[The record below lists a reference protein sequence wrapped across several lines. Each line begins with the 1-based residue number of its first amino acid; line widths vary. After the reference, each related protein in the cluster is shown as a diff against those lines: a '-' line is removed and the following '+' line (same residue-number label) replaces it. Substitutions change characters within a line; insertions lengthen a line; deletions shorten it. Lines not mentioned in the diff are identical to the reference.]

1 MNELFFVL
9 FAGIAV
15 SYGWGM
21 RGTIIGGEKGAMVP
35 GALMGLALSAFS
47 GCEYFYNNPLILA
60 GVGAVTMFCGGNM
73 TYADTLWLTMKE
85 KNPPHFAKNMFSLF
99 LRGGLWFS
107 LFGGYT
113 SLFISSASGFYKL
126 WQILLFFGL
135 LPVFAVVFFFIFN
148 KPYDKEKN
156 IFPKIYFSVNRK
168 ETWGGLLGM
177 FLEIVIFSLIF
188 ADWSTLAFSLGT
200 FLAGGIGWI
209 IAQFMQI
216 AALLPNKKNKLLFDK
231 INRKGYVDAWKI
243 MECVLGFSG
252 GALSAVAFIL
262 TKPLF
267 AEKLALIDKNG
278 LYAFINDDKIPF
290 FVLTVLLALDLLKYT
305 DKTESKLQKNYSK
318 IFGLLEFP
326 LYGTVP
332 YLLFILC
339 GQNIALY
346 CATTLVVLVLF
357 EEITEKCI
365 DNNLSYAF
373 LVALCVVMVLFRSFD
388 MLLTV
393 ISSHPVIA
401 VLLYTVL
408 YEVFYYVMILIQRG
422 KLELQNAEKSVH
434 IYFTFACLAT
444 IIMSIIIF

>member
-1 MNELFFVL
+1 MNELFFIL

-99 LRGGLWFS
+99 LRGGLWFG

-126 WQILLFFGL
+126 WKTLLFFGL
-135 LPVFAVVFFFIFN
+135 LPVFALVFFFIFN
-148 KPYDKEKN
+148 KPYNKEKN

-177 FLEIVIFSLIF
+177 FLEIVIFSLVF
-188 ADWSTLAFSLGT
+188 GDWSTLAFSFGT
-200 FLAGGIGWI
+200 FLAGGIGWV

-216 AALLPNKKNKLLFDK
+216 AALIPNKKNKLLFDK

-252 GALSAVAFIL
+252 GALSAVTFIL

-267 AEKLALIDKNG
+267 AEKFYSIDKNG
-278 LYAFINDDKIPF
+278 LYF
-290 FVLTVLLALDLLKYT
+290 FTHSNALTVAVIMILTLLIIFDNARYFIKKPNKTYLKIC
-305 DKTESKLQKNYSK
+305 S
-318 IFGLLEFP
+318 LLEFP
-326 LYGTVP
+326 LYGTIPFMFSVFGF
-332 YLLFILC
+332 YSVAKISAF
-339 GQNIALY
+339 A
-346 CATTLVVLVLF
+346 LVLLVLC
-357 EEITEKCI
+357 EEIAEKF
-365 DNNLSYAF
+365 DENNKANRALRIIYFIPAF
-373 LVALCVVMVLFRSFD
+373 
-388 MLLTV
+388 
-393 ISSHPVIA
+393 ISGIFANRITPVIA
-401 VLLYTVL
+401 VLMYTFI
-408 YEVFYYVMILIQRG
+408 YEIANYVMIKIQRDTFLPS
-422 KLELQNAEKSVH
+422 KPERSVH
-434 IYFTFACLAT
+434 IYFTLTCLAT